1 MKVSFTYVPH
11 KAQQPVHQACE
22 QTGPEAPFFIFVAAG
37 RQSGKSLS
45 SLIQM
50 SKWLLENKGTR
61 GVWIS
66 PTESQAVKAYR
77 EMGNALSKQGL
88 VKSKRSS
95 SGALE
100 LVLVNKSII
109 QFKSASAGDGLR
121 GNTYEWFCI
130 DEAAFIKEETWSEV
144 IIPMATTKGRKV
156 LVTST
161 PRGANNWFAQ
171 WFNKSSD
178 PKSKVRSFRYTS
190 LDNPHS
196 NKELIELFK
205 NSLSPN
211 QYQQE
216 MEARF
221 IDGANPFDG
230 ASLCFSS
237 DLQPLTGPQ
246 PGRRYYAGVDVAMS
260 SDFTVCV
267 MMDDLGQVC
276 YIDRF
281 NNIPAPAIRERLVKT
296 FRLFGVKTALIE
308 SNNQGAFLI
317 SEMKSQGIRNIQEFL
332 TTNQSKSDLIDGLIS
347 AFANKQISIPGCT
360 TGNFRI
366 LRDELDA
373 FSLSYT
379 KTGKAKYE
387 ASYGNDDVV
396 MALNFALRCKN
407 QYAYISQKPTFYIG

>member
-1 MKVSFTYVPH
+1 MQIQLYTPH
-11 KAQQPVHQACE
+11 SSQIPVHNAC
-22 QTGPEAPFFIFVAAG
+22 QYFGKDAPFFIFCSAG
-37 RQSGKSLS
+37 RQSGKSLA
-45 SLIQM
+45 SLNQM
-50 SKWLLENKGTR
+50 SRWLLENKSTR

-66 PTESQAVKAYR
+66 PTESQAVKAFR
-77 EMGNALSKQGL
+77 EMGNALSKAGL
-88 VKSKRSS
+88 IKSKRSS
-95 SGALE
+95 AGALE
-100 LVLVNKSII
+100 LVLINKSIC

-130 DEAAFIKEETWSEV
+130 DEAAFIKEDIWSEV
-144 IIPMATTKGRKV
+144 IIPMATTKGRKI

-171 WFNKSSD
+171 WFNKASD
-178 PKSKVRSFRYTS
+178 PKSKIQSFRYTS

-196 NKELIELFK
+196 NKELIQLFK
-205 NSLSPN
+205 NSLSPA

-230 ASLCFSS
+230 SSGCFN
-237 DLQPLTGPQ
+237 DNILPLTGPQ
-246 PGRRYYAGVDVAMS
+246 PGRKYYAGVDVAMS
-260 SDFTVCV
+260 SDFTVICII
-267 MMDDLGQVC
+267 DDQGQVC

-281 NNIPAPAIRERLVKT
+281 NNIPAPAIRERLSKTMRLFNVKT
-296 FRLFGVKTALIE
+296 SIIE

-332 TTNQSKSDLIDGLIS
+332 TTNQSKSELIDGLIS
-347 AFANKQISIPGCT
+347 AFANKQISIPGCS

-407 QYAYISQKPTFYIG
+407 QYAYISHKPTFYIG